1 MPHTRPDRPDRSRR
15 DGPPGSAPPGDVPD
29 GHRPTQPELLRHSAM
44 RWLARHLLDR
54 REGGVHRAAPAA
66 GGSPITGDK
75 HLADQSA
82 AVLALAGNAPEELP
96 IALQGL
102 QALLDRDGRP
112 GFSEVAD
119 RSWRVRPEGRART
132 LRHQFHAATALLV
145 GSRYTADPVA
155 RVRAVDLLNRCLS
168 TCRDGA
174 FPGALSEDWK
184 RTEDAAPSPLTA
196 AAALRALAIA
206 DALGEPD
213 VDTEQLPRMAET
225 LGRAAHELPT
235 PGGDPRIALALAH
248 AARMLDSAE
257 HVDTANRTMA
267 LTVRHFS
274 ARGARVGIS
283 GGEAAHLLLAGA
295 VLRSRG
301 HDDHGATAVSR
312 AAIDRLADRR
322 HGGFHTVPGQAGDA
336 SAVKYAQ
343 VQSALA
349 GALCAASALPAS
361 SRGWP
366 ADAAHDPDDADE

>member
-1 MPHTRPDRPDRSRR
+1 MSQSPSDRTER
-15 DGPPGSAPPGDVPD
+15 PPGRRTS
-29 GHRPTQPELLRHSAM
+29 QPELLRHSAM
-44 RWLARHLLDR
+44 RWLAHHLLDR

-66 GGSPITGDK
+66 GGSPISGHK
-75 HLADQSA
+75 HLTDQSA
-82 AVLALAGNAPEELP
+82 AVLALADNAPEELP

-145 GSRYTADPVA
+145 GSRFTADPVA
-155 RVRAVDLLNRCLS
+155 RVRAVDLLNRCLG

-184 RTEDAAPSPLTA
+184 RTGDDAPSPLTA

-206 DALGEPD
+206 DALGESD
-213 VDTEQLPRMAET
+213 VDTEQLPRMAT
-225 LGRAAHELPT
+225 ALGRAARELPT
-235 PGGDPRIALALAH
+235 PGGEPRIALALAH
-248 AARMLDSAE
+248 AARLLESAE
-257 HVDTANRTMA
+257 HADAAHRTMA
-267 LTVRHFS
+267 VTVRHFTS
-274 ARGARVGIS
+274 REGASGIS
-283 GGEAAHLLLAGA
+283 GGDAAHLLLAGA

-301 HDDHGATAVSR
+301 HDDCGATAVSR

-343 VQSALA
+343 VQSVLA
-349 GALCAASALPAS
+349 GALCAASALPTS
-361 SRGWP
+361 HQGWP
-366 ADAAHDPDDADE
+366 VEGARDADE

>member
-1 MPHTRPDRPDRSRR
+1 MPQSPSDRADRP
-15 DGPPGSAPPGDVPD
+15 PGR
-29 GHRPTQPELLRHSAM
+29 RPTQPELLRHSAV

-66 GGSPITGDK
+66 GGSPLTGDK

-82 AVLALAGNAPEELP
+82 AVLALADNAPDELP

-102 QALLDRDGRP
+102 EALLDRDGRP
-112 GFSEVAD
+112 GFAEVAD
-119 RSWRVRPEGRART
+119 RSWQVRPEGRART

-145 GSRYTADPVA
+145 GSRHTADPIA

-184 RTEDAAPSPLTA
+184 RTHDDTPSPLTA

-206 DALGEPD
+206 DALGESD
-213 VDTEQLPRMAET
+213 VDTEQLPHMANA
-225 LGRAAHELPT
+225 LGRVAHELPT
-235 PGGDPRIALALAH
+235 PGGEPRIALALAH
-248 AARMLDSAE
+248 AARLLDSAE
-257 HVDTANRTMA
+257 HADTAHRTMA
-267 LTVRHFS
+267 LTVRHFTS
-274 ARGARVGIS
+274 REAGVGIS
-283 GGEAAHLLLAGA
+283 GGDAGHLLLAGA

-301 HDDHGATAVSR
+301 HDDCGATAVSR

-343 VQSALA
+343 VQSVLA
-349 GALCAASALPAS
+349 GALCAASALYPS
-361 SRGWP
+361 HQGRPVG
-366 ADAAHDPDDADE
+366 DARDADE